1 MALTRLG
8 GNQAI
13 NLATNTTGTLGVA
26 NGGTGLASGTTGQFL
41 KFTGSTTLASAADNA
56 GKVLSVTTKT
66 YATQQSSTSSTMA
79 SMNLTTASITPNS
92 ASSQFLVMLLTH
104 GESGGSNQRLG
115 LQLVHTVSSSD
126 SVFQSSPIASLN
138 SAGNIAGCLTLH
150 GIAAPSTTS
159 AITFGANFDNQTAS
173 GTVNVHANNYTSRL
187 TVIEFEP

>member
-1 MALTRLG
+1 MAQIKLNATLG
-8 GNQAI
+8 
-13 NLATNTTGTLGVA
+13 LEGTLPAISGA
-26 NGGTGLASGTTGQFL
+26 NLTSLNASNISSGTL
-41 KFTGSTTLASAADNA
+41 NSARFTG

-115 LQLVHTVSSSD
+115 LQLVHTVSGSD

-138 SAGNIAGCLTLH
+138 SAGNYAGCITLH